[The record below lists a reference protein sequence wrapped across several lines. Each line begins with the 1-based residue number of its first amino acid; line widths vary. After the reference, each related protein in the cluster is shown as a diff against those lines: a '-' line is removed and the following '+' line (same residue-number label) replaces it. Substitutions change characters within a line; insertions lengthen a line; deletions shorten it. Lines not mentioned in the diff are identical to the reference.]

1 MAVNPYKH
9 TGIYTN
15 NILQR
20 YCGKRRNEVAPHIFA
35 VADTAYRNMLN
46 ERQDQ
51 SLLITYVFTHPP
63 FAHEVSLTP
72 H

>member
-1 MAVNPYKH
+1 MNPYKH

-51 SLLITYVFTHPP
+51 SLLITYVPLCFLPP
-63 FAHEVSLTP
+63 RVYLTLF
-72 H
+72 